1 MRLIESKT
9 EMWQACLA
17 SSRPLGL
24 VPTMGSL
31 HPGHMALVER
41 ARIECATVA
50 ATIFVNPT
58 QFGPNEDL
66 DSYPRTLERDLSMLE
81 QAGVDLV
88 FTPTSA
94 EIYPRGFNTWVD
106 VLGSVQGIEGLYR
119 PGHFRG
125 VATVVAKL
133 LNIARP
139 DRAYFGQKDGNQTA
153 VIRQLARDLD
163 MMTEIVVVPTVRE
176 PSGLAYSSRN
186 AYLDPYQ
193 RAAADVIYRALTH
206 ASALYASGQRH
217 AATIAD
223 EVRNMINSEPLVNGI
238 DYVSITDAESMNEVE
253 WVERA
258 AMLAVA
264 VHIGGTRLIDNI
276 ILGRS
281 NGPER

>member
-1 MRLIESKT
+1 MRVIDSKT
-9 EMWQACLA
+9 EMWQACL
-17 SSRPLGL
+17 SSARPVGL

-41 ARIECATVA
+41 ARIECSTVA

-66 DSYPRTLERDLSMLE
+66 DTYPRSMERDLSLLE

-88 FTPTSA
+88 FTPTST
-94 EIYPRGFNTWVD
+94 EVYPRGFNTWVD
-106 VLGSVQGIEGLYR
+106 VLGPAQGTEGLYR

-133 LNIARP
+133 LNVTRP

-176 PSGLAYSSRN
+176 ESGLAYSSRN
-186 AYLDPYQ
+186 AYLDSYQ
-193 RAAADVIYRALTH
+193 RAAGDVIYRALTH
-206 ASALYASGQRH
+206 ASALYSSGQRH
-217 AATIAD
+217 SATIAD

-238 DYVSITDAESMNEVE
+238 DYVSITDAQSMNEVE
-253 WVERA
+253 WIESP

-264 VHIGGTRLIDNI
+264 VHIGGTRLIDNV
-276 ILGRS
+276 ILGQ
-281 NGPER
+281 E